1 MHRIAALTALGKSD
15 EAREAAEQELAFAL
29 ERSVAGHEARARL
42 ALAPLLERDDTIAE
56 LERAAEAA
64 RRSPARLV
72 QAEALGALGAA
83 QRRGNQR
90 AEARETLRE
99 ARELAHLCGATGLE
113 KRIHEE
119 LVVAGARPQRIALAG
134 VDSLTAS
141 ERRVAELAAQGL
153 RNREIAE
160 TLFVTLKTVEVHLGR
175 AYGKLDIRG
184 RSQLA
189 QALGVEEAAAP
200 APVSG

>member
-1 MHRIAALTALGKSD
+1 L
-15 EAREAAEQELAFAL
+15 
-29 ERSVAGHEARARL
+29 RSCTIL
-42 ALAPLLERDDTIAE
+42 PLKYVNY
-56 LERAAEAA
+56 
-64 RRSPARLV
+64 ARLV
-72 QAEALGALGAA
+72 QAEAVGALGAA

-99 ARELAHLCGATGLE
+99 ARELAHLCGAVGLE
-113 KRIHEE
+113 ERIHGE

-134 VDSLTAS
+134 VEALTAA
-141 ERRVAELAAQGL
+141 ERRVAELAAEGL

-175 AYGKLDIRG
+175 AYSKLDIHG

-189 QALGVEEAAAP
+189 QALGLESVA
-200 APVSG
+200 